1 MANNLFQNLYEKV
14 AEGSVLALARAISL
28 VENQVNGFEL
38 FMEQLPL
45 VHVPVIGITGPP
57 GAGKSTLVD
66 CLIQVLIND
75 RKKVAVLCVDP
86 SSPFNMGAL
95 LGDRIRMN
103 KWYNNE
109 NVFIR
114 SMASRKSLGG
124 LSPMII
130 EVTEYLKIAGFD
142 HIIIETVG
150 VGQNE
155 IDIAGL
161 ADVTVVVV
169 VPEGG
174 DEIQTMK
181 SGIMEIANIFVVNK
195 CDRPGADQFVKFLH
209 SMLAPVFKKSKYEIP
224 IIKTVAEKGTG
235 VESLYNSIRE
245 ILNSDIISEKKYY
258 LLAEKAYHLIQS
270 NRMADVSKEQLV
282 ESIRTISMADEHFNL
297 YQFVKQF

>member
-1 MANNLFQNLYEKV
+1 
-14 AEGSVLALARAISL
+14 
-28 VENQVNGFEL
+28 
-38 FMEQLPL
+38 
-45 VHVPVIGITGPP
+45 
-57 GAGKSTLVD
+57 
-66 CLIQVLIND
+66 
-75 RKKVAVLCVDP
+75 
-86 SSPFNMGAL
+86 MGAL

-130 EVTEYLKIAGFD
+130 EVTEYLKTAGFRY
-142 HIIIETVG
+142 IIIETVG

-195 CDRPGADQFVKFLH
+195 CDR
-209 SMLAPVFKKSKYEIP
+209 
-224 IIKTVAEKGTG
+224 T
-235 VESLYNSIRE
+235 RC
-245 ILNSDIISEKKYY
+245 
-258 LLAEKAYHLIQS
+258 
-270 NRMADVSKEQLV
+270 
-282 ESIRTISMADEHFNL
+282 
-297 YQFVKQF
+297 

>member
-1 MANNLFQNLYEKV
+1 MESFKKI
-14 AEGSVLALARAISL
+14 ARDISII
-28 VENQVNGFEL
+28 ENRVNGFENIL
-38 FMEQLPL
+38 LQTNEKNNTAGI
-45 VHVPVIGITGPP
+45 VGITGAP

-130 EVTEYLKIAGFD
+130 EVTEYLKTAGFD

-224 IIKTVAEKGTG
+224 IIKTVAEKGSG

-245 ILNSDIISEKKYY
+245 ILNSGITSEKKYY

>member
-1 MANNLFQNLYEKV
+1 MESFKKI
-14 AEGSVLALARAISL
+14 ARNISL
-28 VENQVNGFEL
+28 IENRINGFENL
-38 FMEQLPL
+38 MLQTNEKNDT
-45 VHVPVIGITGPP
+45 VGIIGITGAP

-75 RKKVAVLCVDP
+75 HKKVAVLCVDP

-124 LSPMII
+124 LSPMSI
-130 EVTEYLKIAGFD
+130 EVTEYLKTVGFD

-161 ADVTVVVV
+161 ADVTIVVV

-181 SGIMEIANIFVVNK
+181 SGIMEVANIFVVNK

-209 SMLAPVFKKSKYEIP
+209 SMLAPVFKKTDHEIP
-224 IIKTVAEKGTG
+224 IIKTIAEKNDGIDI
-235 VESLYNSIRE
+235 LYNSIKAL
-245 ILNSDIISEKKYY
+245 LNLNRSSERKYY

-270 NRMADVSKEQLV
+270 KRMESVTKEDLA
-282 ESIRTISMADEHFNL
+282 ESIKKLSREEQSFNL
-297 YQFVKQF
+297 YQFVKGF

>member
-1 MANNLFQNLYEKV
+1 MDSFKKI
-14 AEGSVLALARAISL
+14 ARNISL
-28 VENQVNGFEL
+28 IENKVNGFEEIL
-38 FMEQLPL
+38 LQKNETAN
-45 VHVPVIGITGPP
+45 VANIIGITGSP

-75 RKKVAVLCVDP
+75 QKKVAVLCVDP

-130 EVTEYLKIAGFD
+130 EVTEYLKTVGFD

-181 SGIMEIANIFVVNK
+181 SGIMEVADIFVVNK
-195 CDRPGADQFVKFLH
+195 CDRPGANQFVKFLH
-209 SMLAPVFKKSKYEIP
+209 SMLAPVFNKTDHEIP
-224 IIKTVAEKGTG
+224 IVKTIAEKNDGIDI
-235 VESLYNSIRE
+235 LYNSIKAL
-245 ILNSDIISEKKYY
+245 LNWNRNSERKYY

-270 NRMADVSKEQLV
+270 KRMESVTKEDLA
-282 ESIRTISMADEHFNL
+282 ESIKKLSREEKSFNL
-297 YQFVKQF
+297 YQFVKRF